1 MKNRV
6 DKKKGSLLRCLLTS
20 LVFCIICVCYSCTTP
35 DAVYAAAYDIADQT
49 EQIVVKGPV
58 YPMLEEAEE
67 PALILE
73 QENTKYQLV
82 SRTLSEA
89 VIEGVQTY
97 VSASIPYEL
106 EGQQCP
112 PETTVITLYD
122 ERTNSKYQRMLSF
135 LEIKETDRLWEETFS
150 FPITVSGYDSAYY
163 QLGSMLVA
171 KEKNLIDYS
180 DQILES
186 MGLSKDYYSVKTITW
201 SGEPYEKDGEIV
213 RDALAEGEK
222 LIRRVDVKYGGEIKT
237 PDTVGYQYVS
247 IYESIGE
254 SELVKEDGK
263 AEKGNLLDHEDDL
276 SEQIQRFLKEHM
288 FLIKISGIFVLLIIS
303 AIYLLWM
310 SKKSVEKKKSQELS

>member
-73 QENTKYQLV
+73 QGNTKYQLV

-89 VIEGVQTY
+89 VIEGIQIY

-112 PETTVITLYD
+112 QETTVITLYD
-122 ERTNSKYQRMLSF
+122 ERTDSKYQRTLSF
-135 LEIKETDRLWEETFS
+135 LETEETDRLWEETFS
-150 FPITVSGYDSAYY
+150 FPITVSGYDAAYY
-163 QLGSMLVA
+163 QVGNILVA
-171 KEKNLIDYS
+171 KEENLINYS

-186 MGLSKDYYSVKTITW
+186 MGLSEDYYSVKTITW
-201 SGEPYEKDGEIV
+201 SGEAYEKDGEMV

-222 LIRRVDVKYGGEIKT
+222 LIRRVNVKYGGEIKT
-237 PDTVGYQYVS
+237 PDTVGYQYIS
-247 IYESIGE
+247 IYEPIE
-254 SELVKEDGK
+254 EKELIKEEGK
-263 AEKGNLLDHEDDL
+263 AENDNSLEQEDSL
-276 SEQIQRFLKEHM
+276 SEQIRRFLKEHM
-288 FLIKISGIFVLLIIS
+288 LIIKISGLFVLLIIS
-303 AIYLLWM
+303 SIYLLWT
-310 SKKSVEKKKSQELS
+310 SRKSAEKKKSKELS